1 MQLLRTLFSIHKTII
16 VRPTKYFFLLLGV
29 IISLFLQ
36 AYMHNYNIV
45 YIMMFFITA
54 LAGTSTIFGMFNLHP
69 LSLSLLSYERFFA
82 NTLTSYKL
90 LLHNSATYKC
100 YDITLHKDTKQTHIP
115 LIKEMQNITIHMQE
129 KFTKRGKA
137 ELTTYKF
144 TSFFPF
150 AHEIK
155 TKNISLNKSII
166 IYPKP
171 YGISIFEHFAQD
183 LATHG
188 DISDFDTI
196 KPYIQGENI
205 SFIHWASL
213 AKNNTLMSKKFFY
226 EQKKETLVF
235 DIATLKGEDEDKLS
249 QLTLWVLECEQN
261 QLSFILR
268 LKNKNLNSKRDS
280 IDAILTQLALY

>member
-1 MQLLRTLFSIHKTII
+1 
-16 VRPTKYFFLLLGV
+16 
-29 IISLFLQ
+29 
-36 AYMHNYNIV
+36 
-45 YIMMFFITA
+45 MMFFITA

-69 LSLSLLSYERFFA
+69 LTISLLSYERFFA
-82 NTLTSYKL
+82 NSTTSYKL
-90 LLHNSATYKC
+90 LFQNSAKYKC
-100 YDITLHKDTKQTHIP
+100 YDITLHKNEKQIHIP
-115 LIKEMQNITIHMQE
+115 LIKEMQNLTLEMQE
-129 KFTKRGKA
+129 RCIKRGEATLSNFK
-137 ELTTYKF
+137 L

-155 TKNISLNKSII
+155 TKNISLSETII

-196 KPYIQGENI
+196 KPYIEGENI

-226 EQKKETLVF
+226 EQKRETLVF
-235 DIATLKGEDEDKLS
+235 DIATLQGDDEKKLS

-261 QLSFILR
+261 QFNFILH
-268 LKNKNLNSKRDS
+268 LNNTILDSKRDS